1 MGIFDFFKKNKKTE
15 HKTNNN
21 LKDSET
27 AKLVDSEVETKTE
40 NKLNTEK
47 VTPKNHI
54 ELFPDIESIFKENLD
69 KNAEVFFPV
78 CSIDLGVINKEW
90 KNEKIHLI
98 QFHEDPYNT
107 ETAKYFNDYC
117 KDNMIS
123 FSLENGKYKFNTDF
137 GYFDLTDDWK
147 EYYEE
152 TKISYN
158 KSKTEFKEN
167 GKSFNLEN
175 LIIGGE
181 PEWWQSDET
190 PLDPD
195 GNPMT
200 FITEL
205 ETYGFCPDSCDK
217 KIFMFYSHKH
227 KLVVELY
234 QIT

>member
-15 HKTNNN
+15 LKKSEDVKEVDKPKLRDNSIKSKTDV
-21 LKDSET
+21 KID
-27 AKLVDSEVETKTE
+27 
-40 NKLNTEK
+40 
-47 VTPKNHI
+47 I
-54 ELFPDIESIFKENLD
+54 ELFPDIESIFSDNIE
-69 KNAEVFFPV
+69 KNTEVFFPV
-78 CSIDLGVINKEW
+78 CSIDLGLINKDWE
-90 KNEKIHLI
+90 NEKIHLI

-107 ETAKYFNDYC
+107 ETAKYFTDYC

-123 FSLENGKYKFNTDF
+123 FSVKDGKYTFNTDF
-137 GYFDLTDDWK
+137 EYFDLTDDWR

-158 KSKTEFKEN
+158 NSKTDYKEN
-167 GKSFNLEN
+167 GKTFNLEN
-175 LIIGGE
+175 LVIGGE
-181 PEWWQSDET
+181 PEWWQSDGT

-195 GNPMT
+195 GEPMT
-200 FITEL
+200 FITQI

-217 KIFMFYSHKH
+217 KIFMFYSHQH